1 MKKSK
6 TAYDFFD
13 GRLSDRKNSVRL
25 YGFDEAVQQKLA
37 DHRDNGESVLLSNCE
52 VKQNLR
58 RKARILKSRSG
69 ALCCY
74 TLLRRLRP
82 WQAACAATVRQKSRI
97 KRFQTYGIRDVTI
110 TFLSVTEVRTYNHT
124 NIFQNLYCK
133 INCLVLRHSAIILYQ
148 VIIHYVHAP

>member
-25 YGFDEAVQQKLA
+25 YGFDEAVPQKLA

-69 ALCCY
+69 ALSVNRLELLHASSSSPSMAGGMRNDGSTKESHYQNIPDLRY
-74 TLLRRLRP
+74 T
-82 WQAACAATVRQKSRI
+82 
-97 KRFQTYGIRDVTI
+97 
-110 TFLSVTEVRTYNHT
+110 
-124 NIFQNLYCK
+124 
-133 INCLVLRHSAIILYQ
+133 
-148 VIIHYVHAP
+148 